1 MKNLSLLASLLGLAA
16 ASSAVNVP
24 DTNLEARQDPD
35 DLMIF
40 VCNDGLDEICTNMC
54 YGINAPLSFPSCI
67 LFQRP
72 PKLMLFITGAFC
84 AGIGEGL
91 QYDQPD
97 SSTKRN
103 RRKAAGC
110 IASGGNRC
118 STKKGYASGF
128 QCDEYPFASSVP
140 TNGATTRLNRCVP
153 ADQNRK
159 QGGIISAFYR
169 SSYCTGNNGGK
180 CQFTVEFSNAGNIMY
195 CDQQN
200 CDADDDN
207 EVNGPGGTANDGDSA
222 EDGTDGDPDAGQKKK
237 TKRRNGLGKRLPGA
251 PVYRTS
257 SGLELDLPRGARIG
271 QRAFV
276 ILPRNATLWDE
287 QAQFGNPN
295 QTRELHGD
303 EDEEDEDYEY
313 MLANL
318 EVREDT
324 IVGEITPAV

>member
-1 MKNLSLLASLLGLAA
+1 MKNLSLFASFLGLAA

-24 DTNLEARQDPD
+24 DANLEPRQDPD

-54 YGINAPLSFPSCI
+54 YGAL
-67 LFQRP
+67 
-72 PKLMLFITGAFC
+72 C

-97 SSTKRN
+97 STTKRN

-118 STKKGYASGF
+118 STKKGHASGF

-180 CQFTVEFSNAGNIMY
+180 CQFSVEFSNAGDIMY
-195 CDQQN
+195 CDQD

-207 EVNGPGGTANDGDSA
+207 EVIGPGGTANDGDSA
-222 EDGTDGDPDAGQKKK
+222 EDGTDDDPDAGQKKK
-237 TKRRNGLGKRLPGA
+237 RMTKRRNRLGKRLPGA

-276 ILPRNATLWDE
+276 VLPRNATLWDE
-287 QAQFGNPN
+287 QAQFGNLN

-303 EDEEDEDYEY
+303 EDEDDEDYEY

-318 EVREDT
+318 ELREDT
-324 IVGEITPAV
+324 IVEEITPAV

>member
-1 MKNLSLLASLLGLAA
+1 MKHLNLVASLLGLAA
-16 ASSAVNVP
+16 ASSAVNAVNK
-24 DTNLEARQDPD
+24 NLQTRQDPD
-35 DLMIF
+35 DLLIF
-40 VCNDGLDEICTNMC
+40 VCDDGLDEICTNMC
-54 YGINAPLSFPSCI
+54 Y
-67 LFQRP
+67 
-72 PKLMLFITGAFC
+72 GAFC

-97 SSTKRN
+97 STTKRN

-140 TNGATTRLNRCVP
+140 TGGSNTRLNRCVP
-153 ADQNRK
+153 AAQNRK
-159 QGGIISAFYR
+159 QGGIISAYYQ
-169 SSYCTGNNGGK
+169 SSYCKGNNGGK
-180 CQFTVEFSNAGNIMY
+180 CNYSVEFSNTGNIMY
-195 CDQQN
+195 CDMQD

-207 EVNGPGGTANDGDSA
+207 EVVGPGGTANDGDSA
-222 EDGTDGDPDAGQKKK
+222 EDGSDGDPDASEKKRK
-237 TKRRNGLGKRLPGA
+237 AKRRGGLGKRLPGA

-257 SGLELDLPRGARIG
+257 SGLELDLPRGAQIG

-276 ILPRNATLWDE
+276 VLPRNVTLWNE

-295 QTRELHGD
+295 GPLALHGD
-303 EDEEDEDYEY
+303 ESEEDENYDY

-318 EVREDT
+318 EMREDV
-324 IVGEITPAV
+324 IVEEVTPRV

>member
-1 MKNLSLLASLLGLAA
+1 
-16 ASSAVNVP
+16 
-24 DTNLEARQDPD
+24 
-35 DLMIF
+35 
-40 VCNDGLDEICTNMC
+40 
-54 YGINAPLSFPSCI
+54 
-67 LFQRP
+67 
-72 PKLMLFITGAFC
+72 
-84 AGIGEGL
+84 L

-118 STKKGYASGF
+118 STKKGHAAGF

-169 SSYCTGNNGGK
+169 SSYCMGNNGGK
-180 CQFTVEFSNAGNIMY
+180 CQFTVEFSNAGNIGY
-195 CDQQN
+195 CNSQGCNNNDP
-200 CDADDDN
+200 N
-207 EVNGPGGTANDGDSA
+207 EVIGPGGTADDGDSA
-222 EDGTDGDPDAGQKKK
+222 EDGTDDDPDAGQKKREIK
-237 TKRRNGLGKRLPGA
+237 SRNGLGKRQPGA

-276 ILPRNATLWDE
+276 VLPRNATLWDE
-287 QAQFGNPN
+287 QAQFGNPLKV
-295 QTRELHGD
+295 RELHGD
-303 EDEEDEDYEY
+303 DDDEDDDYEY

-318 EVREDT
+318 DIREDT
-324 IVGEITPAV
+324 IVEEITAAI

>member
-16 ASSAVNVP
+16 ASSVVNVP
-24 DTNLEARQDPD
+24 DTNLETRQDPD
-35 DLMIF
+35 DLLIF

-54 YGINAPLSFPSCI
+54 YG
-67 LFQRP
+67 
-72 PKLMLFITGAFC
+72 AFC

-97 SSTKRN
+97 STTKRN

-118 STKKGYASGF
+118 STKQGHDPGF

-169 SSYCTGNNGGK
+169 GSYCTGNNGGK
-180 CQFTVEFSNAGNIMY
+180 CQFSVEFSNAGDIMY

-207 EVNGPGGTANDGDSA
+207 EIIGPGGTAGDGDSA
-222 EDGTDGDPDAGQKKK
+222 EDGTDNDPDAGQKKRK

-257 SGLELDLPRGARIG
+257 SGLELDLPRGAQIG

-276 ILPRNATLWDE
+276 VLPRNATLWDE
-287 QAQFGNPN
+287 QAQFGNPD
-295 QTRELHGD
+295 QMRALHGD
-303 EDEEDEDYEY
+303 EDEGDEDYEY

-318 EVREDT
+318 ELREDT
-324 IVGEITPAV
+324 IVEEIIPAV